1 MQSDHVK
8 GWIID
13 AQLGDD
19 GITMDVWLFVKDLG
33 VHHLLIPWCAT
44 IHIHSDSHRLQNLAS
59 WLEYP
64 EVKTRFSVGA
74 MRFIRRRLSLDQY
87 EMHDVL
93 EIDMDDCRKIR
104 QLANHIESRGD
115 FHRYTLYS
123 VDAHLAQ
130 RFFVEHNVAP
140 FQYVEWDGNQFIHHE
155 QSEEWP
161 KLTQLTMEFDYD
173 SADGFD
179 TINSH
184 LKSVTLLLNSGIYE
198 TKVTDS
204 CKIYHDC
211 STKEFLSNLQ
221 QAIDRFDPD
230 IIMTNGG
237 DFLHFSMLQK
247 LSHEAGHSF
256 TLSRKNTGLQPRTMS
271 RIVHSYGQVIR
282 KDSYFPIHGRLHI
295 DIRASFIVR
304 EGGLHGL
311 FELAR
316 HSRQSPQDI
325 SRLSPGSVI
334 SAIQMRIAME
344 DGVLVPWKKNRPEDT
359 KTAWELMMADRGG
372 LYLDSKPGLYTDV
385 IELDFA
391 SLFPSI
397 IATRNISPETLN
409 CACCQPANE
418 PAANFLPL
426 EIDLASDEFRRR
438 RLEEQVGTGLF
449 PITSSY
455 ALQVPDLSSHT
466 CGRVHGFLG
475 RVVAPIIERRRRL
488 KQQMVFKGDAIDK
501 QQNALKW
508 LLVTCFGYTGYK
520 NARFGRIEAHEAIC
534 AWAREILLQTI
545 AIAEEEGWT
554 VLHAIVD
561 CVWIHREDVSRDEK
575 QQLAKRFAD
584 RVTREIGIPLEYED
598 LYRFIGFLPSRMH
611 GAGSL
616 TKYWAYGDKGLKV
629 RGIES
634 RQHSTCE
641 WIRNLQNMALQI
653 MIDCVNDSI
662 DVTGKHVQNTIC
674 SLLHEE
680 LALLDQHKIS
690 YKDLVITRRVTKTV
704 EQFTVSTLTHSA
716 LLRADALGHG
726 ILPGRKARFIVVRC
740 DSRDPA
746 DRVVLVEEIEKQ
758 SNIKIDTAYY
768 RELAVRATW
777 AILAPYGWTDE
788 EILAGSK
795 VMTLFDFQE

>member
-1 MQSDHVK
+1 VK
-8 GWIID
+8 GWVID

-19 GITMDVWLFVKDLG
+19 GITMDVWIFVKGSG
-33 VHHLLIPWCAT
+33 VQHLLIPWCAT
-44 IHIHSDSHRLQNLAS
+44 IHIHSDNSRLQNLAS

-64 EVKTRFSVGA
+64 EVRTRFAIGT

-93 EIDMDDCRKIR
+93 EVDLADSRRIR

-130 RFFVEHNVAP
+130 RFFVEHNIAP
-140 FQYVEWDGNQFIHHE
+140 FQYVEWTGNQFIVHE
-155 QSEEWP
+155 ESDEWP
-161 KLTQLTMEFDYD
+161 ALTQITMAFDYD

-179 TINSH
+179 TIDSH
-184 LKSVTLLLNSGIYE
+184 LKSVTLSLNSGINE
-198 TKVTDS
+198 SRVIDSSKV
-204 CKIYHDC
+204 YHNA
-211 STKEFLSNLQ
+211 STAVFLSELQ
-221 QAIDRFDPD
+221 REINRFDPD

-247 LSHEAGHSF
+247 LSQESNQPF
-256 TLSRKNTGLQPRTMS
+256 TLSRKNIALQPRTMS

-409 CACCQPANE
+409 CACCQPTNEIVTSANY
-418 PAANFLPL
+418 LPL
-426 EIDLASDEFRRR
+426 EVNSANSEFRRR
-438 RLEEQVGTGLF
+438 RLEERVGTGLF
-449 PITSSY
+449 PVPSSY
-455 ALQVPDLSSHT
+455 ALQVPGLSSHT

-475 RVVAPIIERRRRL
+475 RVVAPIIERRRQL
-488 KQQMVFKGDAIDK
+488 KQQMVHKGDAIDK

-561 CVWIHREDVSRDEK
+561 CVWIHREDVSRQEK
-575 QQLAKRFAD
+575 QVLARRFAD
-584 RVTREIGIPLEYED
+584 RVTQEIGIPLEYED
-598 LYRFIGFLPSRMH
+598 LYSFIGFLPSRMH

-616 TKYWAYGDKGLKV
+616 TKYWAYGAKGLKV

-641 WIRNLQNMALQI
+641 WVRNLQNSALQI
-653 MIDCVNDSI
+653 MVDCVDNEI
-662 DVTGKHVQNTIC
+662 DVTGKHVQSTIC
-674 SLLHEE
+674 TLLHEE
-680 LALLDQHKIS
+680 LSRLDEYRIPPKE
-690 YKDLVITRRVTKTV
+690 LVITRRVTKTI
-704 EQFTVSTLTHSA
+704 EQFTVSTTTHSA
-716 LLRADALGHG
+716 LLRANALGHD
-726 ILPGRKARFIVVRC
+726 ILPGRKARFVVVKC
-740 DSRDPA
+740 DSKDPA
-746 DRVVLVEEIEKQ
+746 DRVVLLEEID
-758 SNIKIDTAYY
+758 NLPNLRVDIAYY
-768 RELAVRATW
+768 RELAIRATW
-777 AILAPYGWTDE
+777 AILAPYGWTDS
-788 EILAGSK
+788 EIAAGSK
-795 VMTLFDFQE
+795 AITLFDFSK